1 MAPGPVGAALSEP
14 GPTADSASV
23 PLFAP
28 DPLGFSGLDSP
39 RRPTAA
45 KRQGHAG
52 SEVTTERMTTLN
64 KPGCARKCTTA
75 ALFVLASVFSV
86 PASAGAVGSPAATSP
101 GALAPSSPECAANR
115 AAGTVH
121 FASPFGYDASA
132 GIIDVYA
139 AEKLGYF
146 ADLCLEVDF
155 IDVPTSASPYALVS
169 ADAAQIT
176 GEGSAADAIVE
187 EVDGSNFV
195 GISTYGDTSDYALL
209 TRAGITRLTQLEG
222 KTLGYHTV
230 LPVVLSEMLVKAGVD
245 ISRVRLVD
253 DQTYDP
259 LLLVRGSFDAL
270 EAYQSNEPITL
281 RADHDPFTMWT
292 PARFGISGTFNV
304 QVVNRK
310 FLAAHRSATADF
322 LRASFRAFSY
332 CTVHPAT
339 CVGYLARAQGPTFDV
354 AHAEEE
360 WKIES
365 ALALDHHVPGVG
377 IGVETRA
384 EWAPEAKAVAQYK
397 LVRAPVDLAAVEDT
411 SLASSLY
418 RGTRLV
424 WP

>member
-1 MAPGPVGAALSEP
+1 MAKLKMPGGA
-14 GPTADSASV
+14 
-23 PLFAP
+23 
-28 DPLGFSGLDSP
+28 
-39 RRPTAA
+39 RRRT
-45 KRQGHAG
+45 
-52 SEVTTERMTTLN
+52 
-64 KPGCARKCTTA
+64 TTA
-75 ALFVLASVFSV
+75 LFILASVFLV
-86 PASAGAVGSPAATSP
+86 PASAHAAAPPPAARP
-101 GALAPSSPECAANR
+101 GALAPSSRECAANR

-139 AEKLGYF
+139 ADKLGYF
-146 ADLCLEVDF
+146 ADLCLNVDF
-155 IDVPTSASPYALVS
+155 IAVPTSASPYALVS

-176 GEGSAADAIVE
+176 GEGSAADAIVQE
-187 EVDGSNFV
+187 ADGSNFV

-209 TRAGITRLTQLEG
+209 TRASITRLTQLEG

-230 LPVVLSEMLVKAGVD
+230 LPVVLREMLVKAGVD
-245 ISRVRLVD
+245 VSKVRLVD

-259 LLLVRGSFDAL
+259 LLLVHGAFDAL

-281 RADHDPFTMWT
+281 RADHDPFRMWT
-292 PARFGISGTFNV
+292 PSEFDISGTFNV

-310 FLAAHRSATADF
+310 FLAAHPAAAADF

-332 CTVHPAT
+332 CTVHAAT
-339 CVGYLARAQGPTFDV
+339 CVGYLAAAQGPTFDV
-354 AHAEEE
+354 AHAEAE

-365 ALALDHHVPGVG
+365 ALAIDHHVAGQG
-377 IGVETRA
+377 IGVQTLA

-397 LVRAPVDLAAVEDT
+397 LHKPVDLATSEDT

-418 RGTRLV
+418 RGTRLI